1 MPGSSER
8 WHYVLTDMKGVRI
21 GEILNATERKYR
33 ANLSAYSTASFQV
46 RKDNAVLPY
55 LFSSEE
61 DYLLQVYQG
70 STLKMFGPI
79 ITSNYVM
86 NEGQPPSVAVSAV
99 DPAWRMVNRYY
110 FEAATGVT
118 PSAAA
123 KAKVAN
129 DLVEFQNNRTGTGVT
144 SLGIISGASLA
155 AGGTG
160 TYKAETGISLYTH
173 FQNLAQGFDGFDWY
187 IEPNASPTVVSNS
200 LYMPI
205 IGNIRYANVV
215 GESKPLVTFEHGV
228 GKRNMRAL
236 NFLSDQT
243 TRGNIIVNVSELGT
257 EATAANPNPYIA
269 LGDVSATGWGRFG
282 LYEQMAELSGVNNVA
297 MRFKYVEEALAVR
310 KNKRQVLSMTSDIDD
325 HTGRVPAFGIDY
337 GLGDT
342 VMANAVVEGSTLFS
356 GLVRVYAVEVS
367 LNDAGT
373 ATYTPI
379 LVQEGS

>member
-1 MPGSSER
+1 MPGSK
-8 WHYVLTDMKGVRI
+8 WHYVLTDMEGTRI

-46 RKDNAVLPY
+46 RKDNPVLPY
-55 LFSSEE
+55 LFNQEE
-61 DYLLQVYQG
+61 DYLLQVWQDD
-70 STLKMFGPI
+70 TLRMFGPI

-86 NEGQPPSVAVSAV
+86 AEGSPVSIAVSAA
-99 DPAWRMVNRYY
+99 DPAQRMVNRYW
-110 FEAATGVT
+110 FEGATGVT
-118 PSAAA
+118 PSTTP
-123 KAKVAN
+123 KANVA
-129 DLVEFQNNRTGTGVT
+129 DRLVEYQNNRTGTGAT
-144 SLGIISGASLA
+144 SLGIKSGNTGDLIF
-155 AGGTG
+155 GGSG

-187 IEPNASPTVVSNS
+187 IEPNYPPTPIGSN
-200 LYMPI
+200 LHMPI
-205 IGNIRYANVV
+205 IGLIRYANVI
-215 GESKPLVTFEHGV
+215 GENKPLVTFEHGV

-236 NFLSDQT
+236 NYLSDQT
-243 TRGNIIVNVSELGT
+243 TRGNLIINISELGT
-257 EATAANPNPYIA
+257 EVTAANPNPYITVA
-269 LGDVSATGWGRFG
+269 DESATGWRRFG
-282 LYEQMAELSGVNNVA
+282 LYDQIAELSGVNNVA
-297 MRFKYVEEALAVR
+297 MRTKYAEESLAVR

-325 HTGRVPAFGIDY
+325 HTGRVPVFGVDY

-342 VMANAVVEGSTLFS
+342 VTANAVVEGAKLFS